1 MDGVYLEF
9 GSIPKIGFAHHF
21 RMENYKQ
28 NVGCHNRKSLEIVY
42 TKEGSI
48 IAEMYDK
55 TYNILPGSILVL
67 LRNIPLRLYA
77 PDSAARTHCSLEL
90 VVDFEHE
97 ILWENAA
104 SHSEF
109 RGFLVPFINPPCQK
123 NEELKKKLFA
133 VVSDVSA
140 KGGIG
145 NMADSVNA
153 MSILSE
159 LDSIY
164 RENIYTSSD
173 RASVTAY
180 KIKAYIADR
189 IQGNIPLEE
198 IAEYLGKTPG
208 YLNSVFHKSTGVS
221 IHQYISKEKVRI
233 ISELILERKLSFKE
247 ACESMGIEDVSYGYR
262 LFKKQTGLTPGQF
275 ASAKRHFR

>member
-1 MDGVYLEF
+1 
-9 GSIPKIGFAHHF
+9 
-21 RMENYKQ
+21 
-28 NVGCHNRKSLEIVY
+28 
-42 TKEGSI
+42 
-48 IAEMYDK
+48 
-55 TYNILPGSILVL
+55 
-67 LRNIPLRLYA
+67 
-77 PDSAARTHCSLEL
+77 
-90 VVDFEHE
+90 
-97 ILWENAA
+97 
-104 SHSEF
+104 
-109 RGFLVPFINPPCQK
+109 
-123 NEELKKKLFA
+123 
-133 VVSDVSA
+133 
-140 KGGIG
+140 
-145 NMADSVNA
+145 MADSVNA

-164 RENIYTSSD
+164 RENMYTSSD

>member
-1 MDGVYLEF
+1 MDGIYLEF
-9 GSIPKIGFAHHF
+9 SSIPKIGFAHHF
-21 RMENYKQ
+21 RMEHYKQ

-77 PDSAARTHCSLEL
+77 PDSSARTHCSLEL

-97 ILWENAA
+97 ILWENDSACRD
-104 SHSEF
+104 SG
-109 RGFLVPFINPPCQK
+109 GFLLPFINPPCQK

-145 NMADSVNA
+145 NMADSANA
-153 MSILSE
+153 MAILSE
-159 LDSIY
+159 LDGIY
-164 RENIYTSSD
+164 RESMYSSSD
-173 RASVTAY
+173 TASVTAY

-189 IQGNIPLEE
+189 IQGDIPLED
-198 IAEYLGKTPG
+198 IADHLGRTPG